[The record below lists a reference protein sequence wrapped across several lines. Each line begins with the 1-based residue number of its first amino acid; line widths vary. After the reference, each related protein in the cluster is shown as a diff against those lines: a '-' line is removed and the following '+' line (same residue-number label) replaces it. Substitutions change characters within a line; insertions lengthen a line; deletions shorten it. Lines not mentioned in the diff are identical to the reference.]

1 MPAALEGE
9 EFCTLKDLIMADA
22 NQFHDRMLSLGLAR
36 VSEAAALASA
46 RLIGRGDEKAA
57 DQAAVN
63 AMRDQL
69 NLLDIAGVVVIGEGE
84 RDEAPMLFI
93 GEEVGTGKGPAVD
106 IALDPL
112 EGTTLT
118 AKDMPNAL
126 TVIAMAPRGS
136 LLHAPDVYMDKLAI
150 GPGFKP
156 GTVTMAMSPSE
167 RVSML
172 AAAKGCSTED
182 ITVCVLERPRHEA
195 MIAELRATGASI
207 RLITDGDVAGVMH
220 CAEPDKTG
228 IDMYM
233 GSGGAPEGVLAA
245 AALKCMGGQF
255 FGKLLFRNEDEK
267 ARARKAGITNFD
279 RVYTR
284 DDLVRGEV
292 IFAATGV
299 TSGSLLQGIRREPG
313 WVTMETILM
322 RSKTGSV
329 RRIEYRTPVK

>member
-1 MPAALEGE
+1 MSAPTD
-9 EFCTLKDLIMADA
+9 F
-22 NQFHDRMLSLGLAR
+22 NDRMLSLGLAR
-36 VSEAAALASA
+36 VSEAAAHASA

-69 NLLDIAGVVVIGEGE
+69 NMLDIKGVVVIGEGE

-93 GEEVGTGKGPAVD
+93 GEEVGSGNGPEVD

-126 TVIAMAPRGS
+126 TVIAMAPRGT

-150 GPGFKP
+150 GPGYP
-156 GTVTMAMSPSE
+156 TDVVNLDMSPAE
-167 RVSML
+167 RVHAL
-172 AAAKGCSTED
+172 AKARGVESGD
-182 ITVCVLERPRHEA
+182 ITVCILERPRHEDL
-195 MIAELRATGASI
+195 IAEVRETGAAI
-207 RLITDGDVAGVMH
+207 RLITDGDVAGVIH
-220 CAEPDKTG
+220 CAEAHLTG

-245 AALKCMGGQF
+245 SALKCMGGQMW
-255 FGKLLFRNEDEK
+255 GRLLFRNDDERG
-267 ARARKAGITNFD
+267 RAAKAGITDLN
-279 RVYTR
+279 RIYSR
-284 DDLVRGEV
+284 DDMVTADV

-299 TSGSLLQGIRREPG
+299 TNGSIVQGVKRRPSYQE
-313 WVTMETILM
+313 TETILM

-329 RRIEYRTPVK
+329 RRMIYRNPIR

>member
-1 MPAALEGE
+1 
-9 EFCTLKDLIMADA
+9 MASKE
-22 NQFHDRMLSLGLAR
+22 QFQDRMLSLGLAR
-36 VSEAAALASA
+36 VSEAAAMASA

-63 AMRDQL
+63 AMREQL
-69 NLLDIAGVVVIGEGE
+69 NMLEIRGTVVIGEGE

-93 GEEVGTGKGPAVD
+93 GEEVGTGTGPEVD

-126 TVIAMAPRGS
+126 TVIAMAPRHT

-150 GPGFKP
+150 GPGYPKDVVSLDMP
-156 GTVTMAMSPSE
+156 PAE
-167 RVSML
+167 RVRAL
-172 AAAKGCSTED
+172 AKARGCAPED
-182 ITVCVLERPRHEA
+182 ITCCILERPRHEDL
-195 MIAELRATGASI
+195 IAEVRETGAAI
-207 RLITDGDVAGVMH
+207 RLITDGDVAGVIH
-220 CAEPDKTG
+220 CAEAEKTG

-245 AALKCMGGQF
+245 AALKCMGGQMW
-255 FGKLLFRNEDEK
+255 GRLLFRNDDER
-267 ARARKAGITNFD
+267 ARARKAGIEDLN
-279 RVYTR
+279 RVYAR
-284 DDLVRGEV
+284 DEMVTSDV

-299 TSGSLLQGIRREPG
+299 TDGSILRGIRREPG
-313 WVTMETILM
+313 FLESETILM

-329 RRIEYRTPVK
+329 RRMSYRNPTG

>member
-1 MPAALEGE
+1 MAE
-9 EFCTLKDLIMADA
+9 LIE
-22 NQFHDRMLSLGLAR
+22 FHDRMLSLGLAR

-69 NLLDIAGVVVIGEGE
+69 NKLDIKGVVVIGEGE

-93 GEEVGTGKGPAVD
+93 GEEVGSGEGPEVD

-126 TVIAMAPRGS
+126 TVIAMAPRGT
-136 LLHAPDVYMDKLAI
+136 LLHAPDVYMEKLAI
-150 GPGFKP
+150 GPGYAP
-156 GTVTMAMSPSE
+156 GTVTMDMSPTQRIE
-167 RVSML
+167 AL
-172 AAAKGCSTED
+172 ARAKGAQPHD
-182 ITVCVLERPRHEA
+182 ITVCVLERPRHEDLVQE
-195 MIAELRATGASI
+195 IRATGASI

-220 CAEPDKTG
+220 CAEPEVTG
-228 IDMYM
+228 IDIYM

-255 FGKLLFRNEDEK
+255 FGKLLFRNDDERG
-267 ARARKAGITNFD
+267 RARKAGITDLD
-279 RVYTR
+279 RVYSR
-284 DDLVRGEV
+284 DELVRGEV

-299 TSGSLLQGIRREPG
+299 TSGSLLTGIKREPG
-313 WVTMETILM
+313 WVTTETLLM

-329 RRIEYRTPVK
+329 RRMTDRTPQR